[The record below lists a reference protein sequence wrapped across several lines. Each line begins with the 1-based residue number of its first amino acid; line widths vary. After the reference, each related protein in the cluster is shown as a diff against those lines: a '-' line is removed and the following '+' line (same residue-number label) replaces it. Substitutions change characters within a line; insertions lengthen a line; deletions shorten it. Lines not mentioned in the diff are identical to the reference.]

1 MPDQMTESKL
11 STEEQVSTIWSLG
24 GLTVRQL
31 AKKVVHGINDDYLL
45 DRASALAYNFILA
58 LFPLLL
64 FLLSMLECFR
74 PAEARCRQTCW
85 TISRRYFLRLHFR

>member
-1 MPDQMTESKL
+1 MAESKIGRMPDQMTESRL

-31 AKKVVHGINDDYLL
+31 AKKVIQGINDDYLL
-45 DRASALAYNFILA
+45 DRASALAFNFILA

-64 FLLSMLECFR
+64 FLLG
-74 PAEARCRQTCW
+74 
-85 TISRRYFLRLHFR
+85 